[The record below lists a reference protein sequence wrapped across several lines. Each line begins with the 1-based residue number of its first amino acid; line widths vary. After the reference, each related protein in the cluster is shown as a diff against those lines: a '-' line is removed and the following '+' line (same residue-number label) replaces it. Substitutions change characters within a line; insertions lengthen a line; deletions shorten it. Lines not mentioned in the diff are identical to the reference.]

1 MRAREHSKNHHS
13 INSVMSLVALMKG
26 KRSLETVYK
35 TLDLFPYGKALS
47 NWDRVL
53 IKVNF
58 ITTKNWETGATTD
71 PLMVEALVNRIRE
84 LGKEVIIVE
93 SDAQT
98 TNAYKAWVT
107 SGMSEIGERLEV
119 PFINMRHIDK
129 VELKVPNGRVLKKI
143 KVAKIATE
151 SAIVSAAKL
160 KTHMST
166 QVTLGLKNMFGMLT
180 TKFKGRYHMRGMDKV
195 IHDINLT
202 LPPNLTVI
210 DGFIAMEGRGP
221 VHGQPIKMD
230 TLIGSLDPVAADAV
244 ASRVMGFDPEKIN
257 HIKWAHESRI
267 GEIKAIEVIG
277 KKVEKVRR
285 VFKKPV

>member
-1 MRAREHSKNHHS
+1 
-13 INSVMSLVALMKG
+13 MSLVALIKG

-35 TLDLFPYGKALS
+35 TLDLISFSKALL
-47 NWDRVL
+47 NWERVL

-71 PLMVEALVNRIRE
+71 PIIVEALVNRIRE

-98 TNAYKAWVT
+98 TNANKAWIL
-107 SGMSEIGERLEV
+107 SGMREVGERLDV
-119 PFINMRHIDK
+119 PFVNMRHVDEKI
-129 VELKVPNGRVLKKI
+129 ELMVPNGRELKKI

-160 KTHMST
+160 KTHTST
-166 QVTLGLKNMFGMLT
+166 YVTLGLKNMFGMLT
-180 TKFKGRYHMRGMDKV
+180 TKFKGQYHIRGMDKV

-202 LPPNLTVI
+202 LRPHLTVI

-221 VHGQPIKMD
+221 VHGKPVMMD
-230 TLIGSLDPVAADAV
+230 TVIASLDPVAADTV
-244 ASRVMGFDPEKIN
+244 ASCIMGFDPKEIK
-257 HIKWAHESRI
+257 HIKWAHESGI
-267 GEIKAIEVIG
+267 GEMNNIKVLGKSIE
-277 KKVEKVRR
+277 EVRR
-285 VFKKPV
+285 VFERPV